1 MASMSKRQQA
11 RNEREL
17 HDLLSAPGNS
27 QCADCSAKNPSWAS
41 WNLGIF
47 LCMRCASIHRK
58 LGTHISKVKSLSMDT
73 WTADQVENMKQTG
86 NIASNQIFNPKNKK
100 PDMPLDADE
109 VDSAMERFIRKKY
122 QEKSLLDGR
131 PVVPSRDNTAAISPT
146 SYSRPQDEYESSPP
160 PPLPPKKGKFF
171 GFGLRASSSSL
182 QQSKHDKKKLPKEPR
197 VGSTFHIPNDDYN
210 SMSRMADARF
220 EMTEADLQ
228 QKLAT
233 LRDMGFTETERNTD
247 LLRRLNGNVE
257 RTIERLVQLGP
268 SKETQ
273 PARRTEQSSAAVVNQ
288 KHSTAFPDAPA
299 PAPQASEPSYN
310 PFTQATNPPP
320 IGLSLSKPH
329 AASSPS
335 TQTYASNN
343 PFGQVV
349 QSQPQPQ
356 LQVQVQQQPQP
367 QSQTGLEQSF
377 QSMQLAQPLFPHSTG
392 GYPTQPPT
400 LQDPRFQYSMT
411 PPALSTQYQQSFV
424 ASPSALPSNSNPFFQ
439 PSPASAHSTGSNPFH
454 NQSSQNNAAPAPSSP
469 STNPFF
475 SLQTAS
481 SGAIQQQ
488 TANTISYNPFGI
500 PPQQSTM
507 QSVPQ
512 PAYQN
517 QPQDVF
523 GPNPA
528 QQFAQPSQP
537 MNPFQTQPTQQS
549 NITQHQYTS
558 NPTSQ
563 SYPNTQYGQPQ
574 SQPQFQPQP
583 QLQQQSSFQSPTSS
597 FQQPYGQQPLSQS
610 QQPSFQQSYGQQ
622 PQSLAPQQT
631 GRHDKTSIMALF
643 NQPLASIP
651 EPSPESAPSQ
661 QYYAPQ
667 QQQISPAPVGD
678 IFGAPNSINGAK
690 RSATMP
696 ISLQSMHSAGG
707 GGNRNPFLVNN
718 TNAAANAGINPGY
731 YAGNFAPAPQGQTIA
746 ARHASQESMSINNFE
761 SGRHSPDA
769 FASLSAR
776 QMR

>member
-1 MASMSKRQQA
+1 
-11 RNEREL
+11 
-17 HDLLSAPGNS
+17 
-27 QCADCSAKNPSWAS
+27 
-41 WNLGIF
+41 
-47 LCMRCASIHRK
+47 
-58 LGTHISKVKSLSMDT
+58 
-73 WTADQVENMKQTG
+73 MKQTG
-86 NIASNQIFNPKNKK
+86 NIASNLSFNPKNKK
-100 PDMPLDADE
+100 PDIPLDADE

-131 PVVPSRDNTAAISPT
+131 PAVPSRDNTSATSPT
-146 SYSRPQDEYESSPP
+146 TYSQPQEDHDYSPP

-182 QQSKHDKKKLPKEPR
+182 QQSKNDKKKLPKEPR
-197 VGSTFHIPNDDYN
+197 LGTTFHIPNDDYN

-220 EMTEADLQ
+220 EMNEAELQ

-268 SKETQ
+268 SKEAQSTK
-273 PARRTEQSSAAVVNQ
+273 RTEQSSAAVLKQ
-288 KHSTAFPDAPA
+288 QHSTAFPDVPA
-299 PAPQASEPSYN
+299 PAPQAAEPSYN
-310 PFTQATNPPP
+310 PFTQVTNQPP
-320 IGLSLSKPH
+320 IGLSLSKPQ

-343 PFGQVV
+343 PFGHVV
-349 QSQPQPQ
+349 QPQPQ
-356 LQVQVQQQPQP
+356 IQPQAQP
-367 QSQTGLEQSF
+367 QTGLEQSF
-377 QSMQLAQPLFPHSTG
+377 QSMQLSQPLFPHSTG
-392 GYPTQPPT
+392 GYPTQPPA

-411 PPALSTQYQQSFV
+411 PPAISTQYQQNYV
-424 ASPSALPSNSNPFFQ
+424 ASPAALPSNTNPFFQ

-454 NQSSQNNAAPAPSSP
+454 NQSSQNIVAAAPSSP
-469 STNPFF
+469 STNPFL
-475 SLQTAS
+475 SLQT
-481 SGAIQQQ
+481 GAVQQQ
-488 TANTISYNPFGI
+488 PANTTGYNPFGI
-500 PPQQSTM
+500 PPQQSGM
-507 QSVPQ
+507 QSGQ
-512 PAYQN
+512 QAAYQH

-523 GPNPA
+523 GSN
-528 QQFAQPSQP
+528 PSQQYSQP
-537 MNPFQTQPTQQS
+537 PQPPNPFQTQPTQQP
-549 NITQHQYTS
+549 TMAQQQFTS
-558 NPTSQ
+558 PTTAQ
-563 SYPNTQYGQPQ
+563 SYPGLQYGQPQ
-574 SQPQFQPQP
+574 SQP
-583 QLQQQSSFQSPTSS
+583 QLQQQSSFQSPASPI
-597 FQQPYGQQPLSQS
+597 QQQYS
-610 QQPSFQQSYGQQ
+610 QQPQTLAQQAQFQQAYSQQ

-631 GRHDKTSIMALF
+631 GRYDKTSIMALF

-651 EPSPESAPSQ
+651 EPSLENAPSQ
-661 QYYAPQ
+661 QFYAPQ
-667 QQQISPAPVGD
+667 QQPISPAPMGD
-678 IFGAPNSINGAK
+678 IFGAPTNVNGAK

-718 TNAAANAGINPGY
+718 TSTAANAGVNTGF